1 MIPLLPYEKRLAEIL
16 GISQEKYQEWKAI
29 TLKHSIEK
37 PAEGVRA
44 GPLVPVLVSIAI
56 SVGVTLLS
64 SLLFPTPQQARIVT
78 KRGRRDPRT
87 SNQRSSPRF
96 GFDSLQQPAE
106 TGQFVPVVIAKR
118 EGNLGGVRVNL
129 PLVWSQVLALN
140 GSLMFRGIFLA
151 GTANMS
157 QSAWDQRGWAFGN
170 NTLGAYAYTGTA
182 LSRGARYSIYY
193 APDGG
198 RITSGQL
205 LAGREASRDVG
216 NSANDGAPDVFSVD
230 TGGGYLRAFCMAES
244 PSTSKAFGLY
254 GWCPNLMLH
263 RSTVQLQ
270 PTVVARVNS
279 DGIVKTDDDAAALV
293 ELWKGKFHWSM
304 RGVLTQY
311 QAADS
316 SEWINPAY
324 ADGDRE
330 FNKILF
336 YDTFESLPEPGQAQP
351 DAVYFTGQYWYVK
364 TGQFTPGGPV
374 VLFYDG
380 FYGFSIEGKNVAIGD
395 RLRYTLSRFTDAE
408 TKIKFDTSNCNIKDN
423 KADSKQDMGGVAA
436 SVAGVQNSADTA
448 LIPNELYR
456 IGTCWAILEERVPKD
471 SETIFISDSENEP
484 IGEGN
489 RMEYIFTVVKAGRVQ
504 FGGPGFIVTPEQGTT
519 ILPSAYDPDTD
530 FADISSGTEARY
542 RVCSRAAQ
550 IFRMAIA
557 SFGAVREYR
566 ICEVTIKSKVGI
578 TINGLTG
585 FRACPTVQE
594 INAKAGQS
602 QVNDDAEGRLTVSRF
617 DSSGSLVTTKTRRY
631 SAFAMQYSS
640 DRGSTWTDFPEV
652 FAVAGVNGE
661 DVYNYLRIVFPSYK
675 RWEVRFEP
683 ISSWEVRREGLNRVM
698 VLDTNSD
705 IQVSQGS
712 GGVSVST
719 TGYIINPTNGKRR
732 KLKNLEPD
740 TDLGLGWSD
749 SQYSSMI
756 DGYARWAEAFPYDN
770 VQSTVGTAPE
780 HEIKHI
786 NYYGDLDLVPSYQ
799 GLASVGVNIAAS
811 LEFSSLGQF
820 SGFCNNGYEMPRLLN
835 SDTMGA
841 SHLFP
846 DWLRELMTS
855 AELGAFPA
863 TQSAQID
870 RPSFQEAAQWCQ
882 DREYFYDAVED
893 EPLNILDW
901 ATETAQAHLLKLVR
915 LGGVYYLRKAIEFN
929 TPLKIEAQFNNGN
942 SEGGSFK
949 LDSIDY
955 LTRQPFI
962 VQVKWREESVGQE
975 APLFPRER
983 VAAVRQVG
991 TSANAPVR
999 TLDLSKWCTNY
1010 KQAIDAACY
1019 LIRFVTLHDHR
1030 ISFRTTPDMLAA
1042 ELRSGGYFKLD
1053 VDVTNYNKAVQG
1065 FIQENGTIVTTRP
1078 DLLPKADG
1086 FYPALT
1092 WDMDTDPQTQSIL
1105 IVDGLAESPRECFFA
1120 IPRSG
1125 TVQRTYEI
1133 KKIDIDAEGIITI
1146 DAFHHPTNSNGISL
1160 LGVNWTTY
1168 VTDANWVIE
1177 L

>member
-44 GPLVPVLVSIAI
+44 GPLVPVLINIAI

-64 SLLFPTPQQARIVT
+64 SLLFPTPQQSRIVT

-118 EGNLGGVRVNL
+118 EGNLGGVRVNM
-129 PLVWSQVLALN
+129 PLIWSQVLALN
-140 GSLMFRGIFLA
+140 GSLMFRGMFLA

-157 QSAWDQRGWAFGN
+157 ASAWDQRGWAFGN

-193 APDGG
+193 SRDGG
-198 RITSGQL
+198 RIVSGDL
-205 LAGREASRDVG
+205 IAGREASRDVG
-216 NSANDGAPDVFSVD
+216 NFTNAGAPDVFSVNI
-230 TGGGYLRAFCMAES
+230 GGEFKRAFCMAES

-254 GWCPNLMLH
+254 GWCPNVMLH

-270 PTVVARVNS
+270 PTVVARVNN
-279 DGIVKTDDDAAALV
+279 DGVIKTDDDAAALV

-304 RGVLTQY
+304 RGAIRQY
-311 QAADS
+311 SAPGS
-316 SEWINPAY
+316 STWSNPAS
-324 ADGDRE
+324 GS
-330 FNKILF
+330 FGIQ
-336 YDTFESLPEPGQAQP
+336 GQ
-351 DAVYFTGQYWYVK
+351 D
-364 TGQFTPGGPV
+364 
-374 VLFYDG
+374 
-380 FYGFSIEGKNVAIGD
+380 VAIGS
-395 RLRYTLSRFTDAE
+395 RLRYVLRRSTDAE
-408 TKIKFDTSNCNIKDN
+408 TKIKFDTSNCRIKDN

-456 IGTCWAILEERVPKD
+456 IGTCWAILEERLPQHD
-471 SETIFISDSENEP
+471 ETIFISNSENEP
-484 IGEGN
+484 IGNGN
-489 RMEYIFTVVKAGRVQ
+489 SMEYIFTVVKAGRVQ
-504 FGGPGFIVTPEQGTT
+504 FAGEGFLEPPEQGTT
-519 ILPSAYDPDTD
+519 ILPDEYDPDDD
-530 FADISSGTEARY
+530 FADMESGTEGRY
-542 RVCSRAAQ
+542 KVCSAAAQ

-557 SFGAVREYR
+557 SVGAVREYK
-566 ICEVTIKSKVGI
+566 ICELSIRSKVGI
-578 TINGLTG
+578 TVSGLTG
-585 FRACPTVQE
+585 FRSSPTVQE
-594 INAKAGQS
+594 INAKAGQN
-602 QVNDDAEGRLTVSRF
+602 QVDDDAEGRLTVSRF

-631 SAFAMQYSS
+631 SAFAMQYSD

-661 DVYNYLRIVFPSYK
+661 DIYNYLRINFPSYK
-675 RWEVRFEP
+675 RWEIRFEP
-683 ISSWEVRREGLNRVM
+683 ISSWEVRREALDRVM
-698 VLDTNSD
+698 VLDTNSNSS
-705 IQVSQGS
+705 VSRTS
-712 GGVSVST
+712 GGVTVTS
-719 TGYIINPTNGKRR
+719 TGYIINPTAGKRR
-732 KLKNLEPD
+732 KMKNLEPD
-740 TDLGLGWSD
+740 IDLGLGWSD
-749 SQYSSMI
+749 PEYSSMI

-770 VQSTVGTAPE
+770 LQSTVGTAPE

-799 GLASVGVNIAAS
+799 GLAGIGVNIAAS
-811 LEFSSLGQF
+811 LEFNSLGQF

-835 SDTMGA
+835 SDTVGA

-855 AELGAFPA
+855 SELGAFPA
-863 TQSAQID
+863 TQSAQIN

-901 ATETAQAHLLKLVR
+901 ATETAQAHLLKLVK
-915 LGGVYYLRKAIEFN
+915 LGGVYYLRKGIEFG
-929 TPLKIEAQFNNGN
+929 TPLDIKGQFNNGN
-942 SEGGSFK
+942 IEEGSFK
-949 LDSIDY
+949 LDSIDH
-955 LTRQPFI
+955 LTRQPFA
-962 VQVKWREESVGQE
+962 VQVKWREESTGTE

-983 VAAVRQVG
+983 VATVRQVG

-1030 ISFRTTPDMLAA
+1030 ISFKTTPDVLAA

-1053 VDVTNYNKAVQG
+1053 IDVINYNKAVQG

-1078 DLLPKADG
+1078 DLLPALDG

-1092 WDMDTDPQTQSIL
+1092 WDLDADPQQQSIL

-1133 KKIDIDAEGIITI
+1133 KKIDIDAEGVIAI
-1146 DAFHHPTNSNGISL
+1146 DAFHNPTNSNGISL

>member
-16 GISQEKYQEWKAI
+16 GISQDKYQEWKAI

-44 GPLVPVLVSIAI
+44 GPLVPVLINIAI
-56 SVGVTLLS
+56 AVGVTLLS

-78 KRGRRDPRT
+78 KRSKRDPRT

-151 GTANMS
+151 GTADMAAN
-157 QSAWDQRGWAFGN
+157 AWDQRGWAFGN

-182 LSRGARYSIYY
+182 LSRAARYSIYY
-193 APDGG
+193 TPTGG
-198 RITSGQL
+198 RITSARL
-205 LAGREASRDVG
+205 IAGREASRDVG
-216 NSANDGAPDVFSVD
+216 NFTNAGAADVFSIN
-230 TGGGYLRAFCMAES
+230 TGSEFKRAFCMAES
-244 PSTSKAFGLY
+244 PSTSTAFGLY
-254 GWCPNLMLH
+254 GWCPNLMTH
-263 RSTVQLQ
+263 RSTVQIQ
-270 PTVVARVNS
+270 PTVTARVNS
-279 DGIVKTDDDAAALV
+279 DGDVKTDDDAAALV
-293 ELWKGKFHWSM
+293 ELWKGKYFWSM
-304 RGVLTQY
+304 RGVLRQY
-311 QAADS
+311 SASGS
-316 SEWINPAY
+316 STWTSPA
-324 ADGDRE
+324 GDTSE
-330 FNKILF
+330 SFNI
-336 YDTFESLPEPGQAQP
+336 QAQ
-351 DAVYFTGQYWYVK
+351 DVSV
-364 TGQFTPGGPV
+364 
-374 VLFYDG
+374 
-380 FYGFSIEGKNVAIGD
+380 GD
-395 RLRYTLSRFTDAE
+395 RLRYVLGPSTDAE
-408 TKIKFDTSNCNIKDN
+408 TKIKFDTSNCRIKNN
-423 KADSKQDMGGVAA
+423 KADSKQDMAGVAA
-436 SVAGVQNSADTA
+436 SVAGVQNAADDA

-456 IGTCWAILEERVPKD
+456 IGTCWAILEERIPD
-471 SETIFISDSENEP
+471 PATNETIFISDSEDDPVGN
-484 IGEGN
+484 GN

-504 FGGPGFIVTPEQGTT
+504 FGGQGFLNTPEQGTT
-519 ILPSAYDPDTD
+519 ILPPEYDPDDD
-530 FADISSGTEARY
+530 FADMANNTAGRY
-542 RVCSRAAQ
+542 KLCSQASQ

-557 SFGAVREYR
+557 SFGAVREYKV
-566 ICEVTIKSKVGI
+566 CEVVIKSKVGI
-578 TINGLTG
+578 TVNGMTG
-585 FRACPTVQE
+585 FRSCPTIQE
-594 INAKAGQS
+594 INAKAGQE
-602 QVNDDAEGRLTVSRF
+602 QVDDDAEGRLTVSRF
-617 DSSGSLVTTKTRRY
+617 DSSGSLVTTKARRY
-631 SAFAMQYSS
+631 STFAMQYSD
-640 DRGSTWTDFPEV
+640 DRGATWTDFPEV
-652 FAVAGVNGE
+652 FAVGGVTSE
-661 DVYNYLRIVFPSYK
+661 DIYNYLRISFPSYK

-683 ISSWEVRREGLNRVM
+683 VSSWEIRRDGLTRVV
-698 VLDTNSD
+698 VLDTNTGS
-705 IQVSQGS
+705 QVSTTS
-712 GGVSVST
+712 GGVTVST
-719 TGYIINPTNGKRR
+719 TGRTINPTVRKRR
-732 KLKNLEPD
+732 EIKQLEPGVD
-740 TDLGLGWSD
+740 IGLGWSD
-749 SQYSSMI
+749 QEYDTML
-756 DGYARWAEAFPYDN
+756 DGYARFAEALPYDN
-770 VQSTVGTAPE
+770 VQTTVGTAPE
-780 HEIKHI
+780 HEIKHV
-786 NYYGDLDLVPSYQ
+786 NFYGDLDLVPSYQ
-799 GLASVGVNIAAS
+799 GLSGIGVNIAAS
-811 LEFSSLGQF
+811 LEFNSLGQF

-835 SDTMGA
+835 SDTIGA

-855 AELGAFPA
+855 SELGAYPK
-863 TQSAQID
+863 TQLAQID
-870 RPSFQEAAQWCQ
+870 RPSFQEGAQWCQ

-901 ATETAQAHLLKLVR
+901 ATETAQAHLLKLVK
-915 LGGVYYLRKAIEFN
+915 LGGVYHLRKAIEFN
-929 TPLKIEAQFNNGN
+929 APLKIEAQFNNGN
-942 SEGGSFK
+942 IEEGSFK

-962 VQVKWREESVGQE
+962 VQVKWREESVGAE

-983 VAAVRQVG
+983 VATVRQIG

-1030 ISFRTTPDMLAA
+1030 ISFKTTPDVLAA

-1053 VDVTNYNKAVQG
+1053 IDVINYNKAVQG

-1078 DLLPKADG
+1078 DLLPALDG

-1092 WDMDTDPQTQSIL
+1092 WDLDTDPQQQSIL

-1133 KKIDIDAEGIITI
+1133 KKIDIDAEGVITI

>member
-44 GPLVPVLVSIAI
+44 GPLVPVLINIAV

-64 SLLFPTPQQARIVT
+64 SLLFPTPQQSRIIT

-118 EGNLGGVRVNL
+118 EGNLGGVRVAM
-129 PLVWSQVLALN
+129 PLIWSQVLALN
-140 GSLMFRGIFLA
+140 GSLMFRGMFLA

-157 QSAWDQRGWAFGN
+157 ASAWDQRGWAFGN

-193 APDGG
+193 SRDGG
-198 RITSGQL
+198 RIVSGDL
-205 LAGREASRDVG
+205 IAGRQASRDVG
-216 NSANDGAPDVFSVD
+216 NFTNAGAPDVFSVNI
-230 TGGGYLRAFCMAES
+230 GGQFRRAFCMAES

-254 GWCPNLMLH
+254 GWCPNVMLH

-270 PTVVARVNS
+270 PTVVARINS
-279 DGIVKTDDDAAALV
+279 DGEVRTDDDAAALV

-304 RGVLTQY
+304 RGALSQY
-311 QAADS
+311 SAPGS
-316 SEWINPAY
+316 SSWSNPAS
-324 ADGDRE
+324 GS
-330 FNKILF
+330 FGIQ
-336 YDTFESLPEPGQAQP
+336 GQ
-351 DAVYFTGQYWYVK
+351 D
-364 TGQFTPGGPV
+364 
-374 VLFYDG
+374 
-380 FYGFSIEGKNVAIGD
+380 VAIGS
-395 RLRYTLSRFTDAE
+395 RLRYVLRRSTDAE
-408 TKIKFDTSNCNIKDN
+408 TKIKFDTSNCRIKDN

-456 IGTCWAILEERVPKD
+456 IGTCWAILEERLPQHD
-471 SETIFISDSENEP
+471 ETIFISNSENEP
-484 IGEGN
+484 IGNGN
-489 RMEYIFTVVKAGRVQ
+489 SMEYIFTVVKAGRVQ
-504 FGGPGFIVTPEQGTT
+504 FAGEGFLEPPEQGTT
-519 ILPSAYDPDTD
+519 ILPDEYDPDD
-530 FADISSGTEARY
+530 NFADMESGTEGRY
-542 RVCSRAAQ
+542 KVCSAAAQ

-557 SFGAVREYR
+557 SVGAVREYK
-566 ICEVTIKSKVGI
+566 ICELTIRSKVGV
-578 TINGLTG
+578 TVSGLTG
-585 FRACPTVQE
+585 FRSCPTVQE
-594 INAKAGQS
+594 INAKAGQD
-602 QVNDDAEGRLTVSRF
+602 QVGDDAEGRLTVSRF

-661 DVYNYLRIVFPSYK
+661 DIYNYLRISFSSYR

-683 ISSWEVRREGLNRVM
+683 ISSWEVRREALDRVM
-698 VLDTNSD
+698 VLDTNSNSE
-705 IQVSQGS
+705 VSRTS
-712 GGVSVST
+712 GGVTVST

-732 KLKNLEPD
+732 KMKNLEPD
-740 TDLGLGWSD
+740 IDLGLGWSD
-749 SQYSSMI
+749 TEYNSMI

-770 VQSTVGTAPE
+770 LQSTVGTAPE
-780 HEIKHI
+780 HEIKHV
-786 NYYGDLDLVPSYQ
+786 NYYGDLDFVPSYQ
-799 GLASVGVNIAAS
+799 SLAGIGVNIAAS
-811 LEFSSLGQF
+811 LEFNSLGQF

-835 SDTMGA
+835 NDTIGA

-855 AELGAFPA
+855 TELGAFPK
-863 TQSAQID
+863 TQLAQID

-901 ATETAQAHLLKLVR
+901 ATETAQAHLLKLVK
-915 LGGVYYLRKAIEFN
+915 LGGVYYLRKAIEF
-929 TPLKIEAQFNNGN
+929 TEPLDIKAQFNNGN
-942 SEGGSFK
+942 IEEGTFK

-962 VQVKWREESVGQE
+962 VQVKWREESVGTE
-975 APLFPRER
+975 APLFARER
-983 VAAVRQVG
+983 VATVRQVG
-991 TSANAPVR
+991 TSVNAPVR

-1010 KQAIDAACY
+1010 RQAIDAACY

-1030 ISFRTTPDMLAA
+1030 ISIRTTPDVLGG
-1042 ELRSGGYFKLD
+1042 ELRSGGFFTLD
-1053 VDVTNYNKAVQG
+1053 IDVINYNKAVQG

-1078 DLLPKADG
+1078 DLLPTVDG

-1092 WDMDTDPQTQSIL
+1092 WDMDGDPETRNIL
-1105 IVDGLAESPRECFFA
+1105 IVDGLAESPRKCFFA

-1133 KKIDIDAEGIITI
+1133 KKIDIDAEGVITI
-1146 DAFHHPTNSNGISL
+1146 DAFHHPTNINRISL

-1177 L
+1177 P